1 MTDRN
6 RRDQLRALFGTVE
19 SIPVPNPKTVEHT
32 PAQQG
37 GSVEPLKPRAASGA
51 VKAMG
56 LSLGGIS
63 REIEDARRLKDSLE
77 GAERVVDIDPALVE
91 SSFIEDRLSHDTGFD
106 ESFEELVESIRLNG
120 QQVPIL
126 VRPHPDRPG
135 HYQTAYGHRRLRAAV
150 RVAKPVQAIVR
161 DLTDAQLVL
170 AQGKE
175 NTERRDLSFI
185 ERAFFARNLV
195 ERGFERGL
203 VQDALSLDKAEMT
216 RFLQVA
222 ASVPASIVR
231 AIGPAPKIGRPRW
244 VRFAELL
251 KSEAAKQAAL
261 NEIALDVFKAADS
274 NSRFNRVFE
283 RLLKQVEPAAAP
295 ARSAPTSFRQSRDAE
310 ISSIAELHSHEGRPV
325 LTFTVH
331 APNGF
336 AEFVASELD
345 QLLSRFKNHNGGR
358 ES

>member
-6 RRDQLRALFGTVE
+6 RRDQLKALFGTVE
-19 SIPVPNPKTVEHT
+19 TIPTSEQKPVAHAPT
-32 PAQQG
+32 AQG
-37 GSVEPLKPRAASGA
+37 ASVEPLKPRAASGA

-63 REIEDARRLKDSLE
+63 REIEDARRLKESFE
-77 GAERVVDIDPALVE
+77 GTERVVDLDPALVE
-91 SSFIEDRLSHDTGFD
+91 SSFIEDRLSHAGGLD
-106 ESFEELVESIRLNG
+106 ESFEELVESIKLNG

-126 VRPHPDRPG
+126 VRPHPERPG
-135 HYQTAYGHRRLRAAV
+135 HYQTAYGHRRLRAAA
-150 RVAKPVQAIVR
+150 RVGKPVQAIVR
-161 DLTDAQLVL
+161 DLTDVQLVL

-222 ASVPASIVR
+222 AAVPAPIVR

-251 KSEAAKQAAL
+251 KSESARQVAL
-261 NEIALDVFKAADS
+261 NETALDEFKTADS
-274 NSRFNRVFE
+274 NSRFNRIFE
-283 RLLKQVEPAAAP
+283 RLLKQVEPVASP
-295 ARSAPTSFRQSRDAE
+295 VRNVPSTTQGSRDIK
-310 ISSIAELHSHEGRPV
+310 ISAVAQLHSDKGRHV
-325 LTFTVH
+325 IAFTEQ

-336 AEFVASELD
+336 AEFVAAELD
-345 QLLSRFKNHNGGR
+345 TLLSRF
-358 ES
+358 ESQKRG

>member
-1 MTDRN
+1 MMADKN
-6 RRDQLRALFGTVE
+6 RRDQLKALFETVE
-19 SIPVPNPKTVEHT
+19 TISAPEQK
-32 PAQQG
+32 PAELAPTRQSA
-37 GSVEPLKPRAASGA
+37 SVEPLKPRAASGA
-51 VKAMG
+51 IKAMG

-63 REIEDARRLKDSLE
+63 KELEDARRLKESFE
-77 GAERVVDIDPALVE
+77 GSERIVELDPALVE
-91 SSFIEDRLSHDTGFD
+91 SSFIEDRLSHDSGSDDT
-106 ESFEELVESIRLNG
+106 FEELVESVRQNG

-126 VRPHPDRPG
+126 VRPHPEKQG
-135 HYQTAYGHRRLRAAV
+135 HYQTAYGHRRLRAA
-150 RVAKPVQAIVR
+150 RRIAKPVQAIVR
-161 DLTDAQLVL
+161 NLTDVQLVL

-222 ASVPASIVR
+222 AAVPVPIVR

-251 KSEAAKQAAL
+251 KLESARQSAFD
-261 NEIALDVFKAADS
+261 EIALDVFKAAGS

-283 RLLKQVEPAAAP
+283 RLLKQIEPVAAP
-295 ARSAPTSFRQSRDAE
+295 ARNAPGTIQQSSSDKG
-310 ISSIAELHSHEGRPV
+310 SSIAELHFDGEKRV
-325 LTFTVH
+325 LTFAEHV
-331 APNGF
+331 PSGF
-336 AEFVASELD
+336 AEFVAGELD
-345 QLLSRFKNHNGGR
+345 RLLNRYKNEKPG
-358 ES
+358 

>member
-1 MTDRN
+1 
-6 RRDQLRALFGTVE
+6 
-19 SIPVPNPKTVEHT
+19 
-32 PAQQG
+32 
-37 GSVEPLKPRAASGA
+37 
-51 VKAMG
+51 MG

-63 REIEDARRLKDSLE
+63 REIEDARRLKESFE
-77 GAERVVDIDPALVE
+77 GTERVVDIDPALVE
-91 SSFIEDRLSHDTGFD
+91 SSFIEDRLSHDTGLD

-126 VRPHPDRPG
+126 VRPHPEKQG
-135 HYQTAYGHRRLRAAV
+135 FYQTAYGHRRLRAAA

-161 DLTDAQLVL
+161 DLTDVQLVL

-222 ASVPASIVR
+222 AAVPAPIVR

-244 VRFAELL
+244 VRLAELL
-251 KSEAAKQAAL
+251 KSERARQAAL
-261 NEIALDVFKAADS
+261 NEITFDVFKAADS
-274 NSRFNRVFE
+274 NSRFNRIFE
-283 RLLKQVEPAAAP
+283 RLLKQVEPVTAP
-295 ARSAPTSFRQSRDAE
+295 AREVPSTIWESRDVKIRSVAQ
-310 ISSIAELHSHEGRPV
+310 LHSDEGRCV
-325 LTFTVH
+325 LTFTEH

-345 QLLSRFKNHNGGR
+345 KLLSRF
-358 ES
+358 ESQKQG